1 LKGKFSRIPAFTLTE
16 LLVAMAIAAI
26 VIGLASS
33 ILNLFFK
40 NIQSIQSNY
49 AANTEINLLEQQ
61 LVVDFNT
68 YHSITYNNDTELLQ
82 LKNELDSV
90 SYKFQDGSILRKG
103 DTILSKN
110 YTKQVLYLGNTITTG
125 NIDAIKLEF
134 IESNTFIFCYKENDA
149 FDIVATNGD

>member
-1 LKGKFSRIPAFTLTE
+1 MKNKLSKIPAFTLTE
-16 LLVAMAIAAI
+16 LLVAMAIAAV

-33 ILNLFFK
+33 ILNLLFM
-40 NIQSIQSNY
+40 NIQFIQSNY

-68 YHSITYNNDTELLQ
+68 YHSITYNNDMELLQ
-82 LKNELDSV
+82 LNNELDSV
-90 SYKFQDGSILRKG
+90 SYKFQDSSILRKG

-110 YTKQVLYLGNTITTG
+110 YTKQVFYQGNTITTG